1 MMKYQIA
8 MNKQHAEVIQA
19 LVQKAHD
26 PLEGMGCSNCT
37 VLQNTV
43 WKLKNSINSVFEEQ
57 SKEVET
63 VKSTMK
69 MIILLVKYS

>member
-43 WKLKNSINSVFEEQ
+43 
-57 SKEVET
+57 
-63 VKSTMK
+63 
-69 MIILLVKYS
+69 